1 MQRIRFIMET
11 GNIKCEYLN
20 GAYSELAN
28 LLGIEAVLKI
38 HSAYRGQQITFPVQL
53 FSKNFIKKQITEEY
67 NGKNVKHLAIKYGYS
82 EKWIRKILNENI
94 DKQDINV

>member
-1 MQRIRFIMET
+1 MQGVTFKMDAS
-11 GNIKCEYLN
+11 NIKCEYLN

-53 FSKNFIKKQITEEY
+53 FSKEFLKKQIVDEY
-67 NGKNVKHLAIKYGYS
+67 NGYNIKQLATKYGYS
-82 EKWIRKILNENI
+82 EKWIRKILKEHVDSDEN
-94 DKQDINV
+94 N

>member
-1 MQRIRFIMET
+1 MRPMET
-11 GNIKCEYLN
+11 SNIKCEYLN

-53 FSKNFIKKQITEEY
+53 FSREFLKQQITEEY
-67 NGKNVKHLAIKYGYS
+67 NGYNIKQLATKYGYS
-82 EKWIRKILNENI
+82 EEWIRKILKEHI
-94 DKQDINV
+94 DE

>member
-1 MQRIRFIMET
+1 MQGVIFEMDVS
-11 GNIKCEYLN
+11 NIKCEYLN

-53 FSKNFIKKQITEEY
+53 FSKEFLKKQIVDEY
-67 NGKNVKHLAIKYGYS
+67 NRYNIKQLATKYGYS
-82 EKWIRKILNENI
+82 EKWVRQILKEHI
-94 DKQDINV
+94 DKQKSD